1 METFLL
7 LARLLLATIFALAG
21 LGKLAD
27 AEGSRN
33 AIKDFGVPDF
43 FTEWLARLLP
53 WIELATAVALL
64 PLATAWLGGIASLIL
79 LLAFTSAIAV
89 NLAKGNAPACHCFGQ
104 WHAEPVSAKVFLRNL
119 ALTAVAAF
127 IVVKGRTNA
136 GASALAWW
144 GELRPLETIGLII
157 SLITI
162 SIIVAAL
169 NAVRHLSKTVA
180 ELKTLIETN
189 YAESAKPE
197 DRASTDVGLPV
208 GAPAPEFALESV
220 AGGQL
225 VLKDLLAYGKPVLL
239 LFISPNCGPCK
250 ALLPSVRTWQR
261 DHAEP
266 LTIAVI
272 SSGKP
277 DAVKDKLDK
286 YELKHVLLQGDHAT
300 NELYR
305 APWTPAAVLI
315 NAQGRLAHNV
325 ATGEAA
331 IRALVSYA
339 VTADKSVAPL
349 DLGGSQFTLGEKAPR
364 FSLPNLQGEEVA
376 IHSLLKGETLLLFW
390 RPGCGFCQAMIDD
403 LKHWEAKPKLSDAL
417 SPDTQIIFI
426 STGERDEIAASSAG
440 FRSQFLHDDDNEI
453 APLFGAQGTPSGL
466 LLDAQGHIASS
477 LAVGQRNLLALLGV
491 H

>member
-7 LARLLLATIFALAG
+7 LARLLLATIFAFAG

-33 AIKDFGVPDF
+33 AIKDFGVSDF

-64 PLATAWLGGIASLIL
+64 PLATAWLGGVASLVL
-79 LLAFTSAIAV
+79 LLAFTSAIAI
-89 NLAKGNAPACHCFGQ
+89 NLAKGNAPTCHCFGQ

-136 GASALAWW
+136 GASAFAWW
-144 GELRPLETIGLII
+144 GDLRPLESISLII
-157 SLITI
+157 SLITV
-162 SIIVAAL
+162 SIIVATL
-169 NAVRHLSKTVA
+169 NAVRHLSETVT
-180 ELKTLIETN
+180 ELKALIEANHTEP
-189 YAESAKPE
+189 AEP
-197 DRASTDVGLPV
+197 DDLASTAVGLPV

-220 AGGQL
+220 AGGQF
-225 VLKDLLAYGKPVLL
+225 VLADLLAYGKPVLL
-239 LFISPNCGPCK
+239 LFISPNCGTCK

-261 DHAEP
+261 DHAEQ

-272 SSGKP
+272 SAGKP
-277 DAVKDKLDK
+277 AAVKAKLDK
-286 YELKHVLLQGDHAT
+286 YEFKHVLLQGDHAT

-331 IRALVSYA
+331 IRSLVNYV
-339 VTADKSVAPL
+339 VTADESVDESVAPL
-349 DLGGSQFTLGEKAPR
+349 DLGGSLFRLGEKAPH

-376 IHSLLKGETLLLFW
+376 FHSLLKGETLLLFW
-390 RPGCGFCQAMIDD
+390 RPGCGFCQAMSDE
-403 LKHWEAKPKLSDAL
+403 LKHWEAKPKLPDAL
-417 SPDTQIIFI
+417 LSDTQLIFI
-426 STGERDEIAASSAG
+426 STGAE
-440 FRSQFLHDDDNEI
+440 
-453 APLFGAQGTPSGL
+453 
-466 LLDAQGHIASS
+466 
-477 LAVGQRNLLALLGV
+477 LA
-491 H
+491 